1 MSGKNIN
8 LYTTGNALLN
18 SYHIAQ
24 AGEKDFVLYTF
35 ESGGFKY
42 LGIQKNGTVYGY
54 VQLM

>member
-18 SYHIAQ
+18 NYHIAQ
-24 AGEKDFVLYTF
+24 AGEKDFVVYTF

-42 LGIQKNGTVYGY
+42 LGIQKGGTIYGY
-54 VQLM
+54 VQLT